1 MKKSLYTILSI
12 YFAVLII
19 WTALPY
25 YLLTPIIIKK
35 ENIYLPYGF
44 VQALMLMLF
53 PGLAL
58 LGVLTT
64 LKKKNT
70 FEDVLLNCSQGMLV
84 MLALKAAQYF
94 LWLCVGSF
102 VLAAVLC
109 IFRCRKACEAARNA
123 KLRRSK
129 KRRLCYYT
137 VRRVGAFT
145 LLLTLTPLA
154 VWSNCRESSEKKEEY
169 LTVYSRDEIRGR
181 PGMWE
186 LVSAEEW
193 EKMDTEERFTEI
205 SDVVWWTLDG
215 LGVETTKVRCVKE
228 MQDSVLAY
236 YTDSKNTIS
245 FNAVRLAH
253 CDQETAISVA
263 AHECYHAYEHKIIR
277 SLDILE
283 RQGVECK
290 NMEFFA
296 YAYELRDASET
307 YELDS
312 QTYEGYAGNL
322 LEVEANAYAD
332 RLIEWLKSKEL
343 LEE

>member
-1 MKKSLYTILSI
+1 MKKLLYAILSI
-12 YFAVLII
+12 YFAILII

-35 ENIYLPYGF
+35 ENIYLPYGV
-44 VQALMLMLF
+44 VQTFMMLLF

-102 VLAAVLC
+102 VLAVVLC
-109 IFRCRKACEAARNA
+109 IFGCRKVCKAARGT

-154 VWSNCRESSEKKEEY
+154 VCSNCRESAGRTEEY
-169 LTVYSRDEIRGR
+169 LTVYSRGDTYEK
-181 PGMWE
+181 PETLE

-193 EKMDTEERFTEI
+193 ERMDTKERFNEI
-205 SDVVWWTLDG
+205 SDAVGWILED
-215 LGVETTKVRCVKE
+215 LGVETTKVCCVKE

-290 NMEFFA
+290 NMEFFE

-307 YELDS
+307 YERDS

-332 RLIEWLKSKEL
+332 KLIEWLKSEEL